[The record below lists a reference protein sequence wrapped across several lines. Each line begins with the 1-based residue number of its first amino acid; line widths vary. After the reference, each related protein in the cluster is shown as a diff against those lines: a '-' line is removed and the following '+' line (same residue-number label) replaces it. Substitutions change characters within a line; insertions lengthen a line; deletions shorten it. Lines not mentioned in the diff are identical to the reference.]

1 MDGVLVLLAKRNKT
15 LESRMPVNGHVRF
28 GGGLME
34 KYDINGTVT
43 IELSEYEAIVLDNLL
58 GRWQKLGFGFTL
70 QLEHDAEWHALSV
83 VLAKLEKQLAEPFM
97 SDYMERVEEAR
108 KIVVD
113 RWGSVQ
119 P

>member
-1 MDGVLVLLAKRNKT
+1 
-15 LESRMPVNGHVRF
+15 MPVNGHVRF

-43 IELSEYEAIVLDNLL
+43 VELSKSEAIVLDNLL
-58 GRWQKLGFGFTL
+58 GRWQLGFGFTL

-97 SDYMERVEEAR
+97 SDYMERVEAAR
-108 KIVVD
+108 KFVVD